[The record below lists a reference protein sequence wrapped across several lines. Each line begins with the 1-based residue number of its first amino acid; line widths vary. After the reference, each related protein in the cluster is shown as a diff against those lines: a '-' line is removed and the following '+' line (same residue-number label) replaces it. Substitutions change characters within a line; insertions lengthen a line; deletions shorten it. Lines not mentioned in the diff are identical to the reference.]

1 VDGSSCLQ
9 EFWSKGQS
17 DSTIIP
23 ANFMDLQ
30 TDQLNKQR
38 IVTRPEFS
46 PQCFLVIREFRE

>member
-1 VDGSSCLQ
+1 MDGSSCLQ
-9 EFWSKGQS
+9 QFWSKGQS

-23 ANFMDLQ
+23 ANFLDQQ

>member
-1 VDGSSCLQ
+1 MDGSSCLQ

-30 TDQLNKQR
+30 TDQLHKQR
-38 IVTRPEFS
+38 IVTRPELS
-46 PQCFLVIREFRE
+46 PQRFLVIREFRE